1 MTVKRI
7 SGKLKMIRTNFKK
20 AVDTNKWS
28 GDGRVAL
35 TFYGLYEKL
44 WSGSPAVT
52 SIKNSIDM
60 SSYTNQST
68 ESTENNDSENMA
80 PLSDHALH
88 KK

>member
-7 SGKLKMIRTNFKK
+7 GEKLKTIRTNFKK
-20 AVDTNKWS
+20 AVDTNKRS
-28 GDGRVAL
+28 GGGRDVS

-52 SIKNSIDM
+52 SIENSIDM
-60 SSYTNQST
+60 SSSTNQST

-80 PLSDHALH
+80 RIWEQF
-88 KK
+88 